1 MECKTLFSLAV
12 EIYGKVQQNNQNDDR
27 NDIEDKIMN
36 FQINRNEIENVNKN
50 ENEDENKSMTKIE
63 NGNKNGNKNK
73 SKNEINSLIAVSEN
87 ENISNDNSV
96 EGNGRSMDS
105 NTIPKLQIG
114 R

>member
-12 EIYGKVQQNNQNDDR
+12 EIYGKVQQNNQNGDR

-63 NGNKNGNKNK
+63 NGNKNK

-96 EGNGRSMDS
+96 EGKGRSMDS